1 MNGGIKI
8 TLLAA
13 GLTAAGCAATP
24 NGVEVRPIAD
34 PASKLRPGADRLADA
49 KGQLAIGNVGLALEA
64 FRSVA
69 RLYPDNADAYIGMA
83 ACYEQM
89 RRFDLAESKYEA
101 ALALDPR
108 NPVLLARLAV
118 ALDQQGKTDEAVGV
132 RGEIAAIRS
141 ASTALDNAQAEPMPA
156 VAALAPAQTVAV
168 ALPKTPAPAPTVAA
182 APARMAA
189 SAQTVSVAL
198 PKVAAP
204 ASAPAQAPAPV
215 TPPAPEQP
223 APVAPSN
230 VQLALLAETRSKLT
244 PEQLASGSQVD
255 VAAEVMR
262 PMNAAPLRDAA
273 PYIAP
278 PIAPL
283 TREQLAAPTPVD
295 MVAELMRRMN
305 AAPLQASAP
314 TIVQPVEPAPLP
326 KAIAT
331 AHAPV
336 TLGSAVAPRLE
347 RVSLG
352 EVALLTGSGPVWRAP
367 VAAAPQE
374 LTARWVPLNM
384 ASSRPT
390 IRILNAARQQG
401 LAAHNRNYLAN
412 LGWRKIAIGDAT
424 QVRQRSVVLYPASRP
439 ALGRRLAAQFGFRAQ
454 PTTTS
459 DVFLVYLG
467 RDAAGMRVAAL
478 KG

>member
-8 TLLAA
+8 SLVASLLA
-13 GLTAAGCAATP
+13 AAGCAATP

-34 PASKLRPGADRLADA
+34 PVSKLRPGADRLADA

-69 RLYPDNADAYIGMA
+69 RLYPDNAEAYVGMA

-89 RRFDLAESKYEA
+89 RRFDLAESKYQA
-101 ALALDPR
+101 ALAIEPRDPE
-108 NPVLLARLAV
+108 LLARLAV
-118 ALDQQGKTDEAVGV
+118 ALDQQGKTDQAAGV

-141 ASTALDNAQAEPMPA
+141 ASTALDSAQADPTPV
-156 VAALAPAQTVAV
+156 VASLAPAQI
-168 ALPKTPAPAPTVAA
+168 
-182 APARMAA
+182 
-189 SAQTVSVAL
+189 VSVAL
-198 PKVAAP
+198 PKPAPTQAVSVAPKSVSSAQTVSAPLPKATARAAAP
-204 ASAPAQAPAPV
+204 TPVTAPAPA
-215 TPPAPEQP
+215 PAPAP
-223 APVAPSN
+223 AVPQN

-244 PEQLASGSQVD
+244 SEQLASGSQVNI
-255 VAAEVMR
+255 AADVMR
-262 PMNAAPLRDAA
+262 PANAAPLRDAA

-278 PIAPL
+278 PITPL

-295 MVAELMRRMN
+295 LVAELMRRMN

-314 TIVQPVEPAPLP
+314 AIARPAEPARVAM
-326 KAIAT
+326 AIPA
-331 AHAPV
+331 APV
-336 TLGSAVAPRLE
+336 MLRSGVEPRLE

-352 EVALLTGSGPVWRAP
+352 EVALVTGSGPVWRAP
-367 VAAAPQE
+367 VAASPQKVSV
-374 LTARWVPLNM
+374 RWVVLND
-384 ASSRPT
+384 APARPT

-424 QVRQRSVVLYPASRP
+424 EVRQRSVVLYQASRP
-439 ALGRRLAAQFGFRAQ
+439 ALARSLAAQFGIRAQ

-467 RDAAGMRVAAL
+467 RDAAGMRMAAL
-478 KG
+478 RG